1 MILLVD
7 SLPEVGRVVVTIK
20 AIDPR
25 SDDDD
30 SIVREFNIPEDEPD
44 PVEDE
49 DNFWLWVTF
58 YAILILGLV
67 IAVHM
72 VQTIVMDQRREEE
85 EGSDD

>member
-1 MILLVD
+1 
-7 SLPEVGRVVVTIK
+7 
-20 AIDPR
+20 
-25 SDDDD
+25 SDNDD
-30 SIVREFNIPEDEPD
+30 SIVLVLNIPDDEPD

-72 VQTIVMDQRREEE
+72 VQTIVMDQGREEE